1 MQNMQN
7 LDTRHP
13 MHFLIGLSCRM
24 TYEESPLYQIIGAV
38 EAPTAKSAQDRY
50 YLVLHREGHI
60 TYATT
65 AQIRLVQPWTAA
77 LDLRLCRH
85 NREML

>member
-1 MQNMQN
+1 MQNI
-7 LDTRHP
+7 DTRHP

-24 TYEESPLYQIIGAV
+24 TYEESPLCQIIGAV
-38 EAPTAKSAQDRY
+38 EAPTAKYAQDRY

-65 AQIRLVQPWTAA
+65 AQIRLVQPWAEE
-77 LDLRLCRH
+77 LEQRLVRH